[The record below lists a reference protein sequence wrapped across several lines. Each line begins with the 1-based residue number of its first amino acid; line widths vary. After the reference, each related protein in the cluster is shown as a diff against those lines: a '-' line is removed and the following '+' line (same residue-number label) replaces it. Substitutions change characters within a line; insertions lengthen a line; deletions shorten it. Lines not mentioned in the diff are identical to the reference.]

1 MGKLTGR
8 FFSLFFLLFLYYN
21 QLMQTQKKHFNVNGI
36 LLVLLVLFS
45 PGQANSQWKQPI
57 ALQPFGAI
65 EPQLLQQVVNG
76 IKKIFC
82 KVEVDIQPAIPLP
95 KYAYY
100 KPRNRYRAEKLLN
113 YLESYYVQQKKKK
126 YVKIIGLTIKDISTT
141 KGQYYDWG
149 IFGLA
154 YLNARP
160 CVVST
165 FRLKRNAKSEKH
177 FIERLIKVVIHELG
191 HTFGASHCPV
201 KGCVMEDAR
210 GTIKTVDAGGVE
222 FCSRCK
228 QKLYRVLCR

>member
-1 MGKLTGR
+1 
-8 FFSLFFLLFLYYN
+8 
-21 QLMQTQKKHFNVNGI
+21 MQTQKEHFMINGI
-36 LLVLLVLFS
+36 LLVLLVLFFS
-45 PGQANSQWKQPI
+45 TQSNSQWKQPV
-57 ALQPFGAI
+57 ALQPFGTI
-65 EPQLLQQVVNG
+65 DHQLLQQVVNG

-100 KPRNRYRAEKLLN
+100 KPRNRYRADKLLN
-113 YLESYYVQQKKKK
+113 HLESFYDQQKKKK
-126 YVKIIGLTIKDISTT
+126 YVKIIGLTSKDISTT

-154 YLNARP
+154 YLGARP

-191 HTFGASHCPV
+191 HTFGAPHCPE

-228 QKLYRVLCR
+228 RKLYRVLCR